1 MDGRL
6 ECPELGLRREA
17 SSPEAASFG
26 LCSDELHVGVGTRSW
41 RMPPWFTTGAKPLPA
56 GVVAAAL
63 ASVRHFGA
71 GMGLILGGF
80 CGALVIGIAT
90 GSLGLAAL
98 AIMGLVLLGSVLVHE
113 VGHVLAY
120 RILIGRRAPAVL
132 VVRGASCR
140 LVRLSGARAS
150 DAVVI
155 AAGSLAPVL
164 AALPLWS
171 LFAHAP
177 ALVILATLVA
187 LGHVVGLLIPVGDGA
202 ALRELARHDAA
213 NAA

>member
-1 MDGRL
+1 VDGDL

-26 LCSDELHVGVGTRSW
+26 LCSDELHVTLGARSW
-41 RMPPWFTTGAKPLPA
+41 RIPPWFTTAAKTLPA
-56 GVVAAAL
+56 GVCAAAL
-63 ASVRHFGA
+63 ASLRHFGA
-71 GMGLILGGF
+71 GMGLYLGVLGG
-80 CGALVIGIAT
+80 ALPVGIAT
-90 GSLGLAAL
+90 GYLGLAAV

-113 VGHVLAY
+113 LGHVLAY
-120 RILIGRRAPAVL
+120 RLLFGRRAPAVL

-140 LVRLSGARAS
+140 LVRLSGPRTS
-150 DAVVI
+150 DALVI
-155 AAGSLAPVL
+155 AAGPLAPVV
-164 AALPLWS
+164 AAVPLWF
-171 LFAHAP
+171 LFPHAP

-187 LGHVVGLLIPVGDGA
+187 IGHVVGLLIPVGDGA